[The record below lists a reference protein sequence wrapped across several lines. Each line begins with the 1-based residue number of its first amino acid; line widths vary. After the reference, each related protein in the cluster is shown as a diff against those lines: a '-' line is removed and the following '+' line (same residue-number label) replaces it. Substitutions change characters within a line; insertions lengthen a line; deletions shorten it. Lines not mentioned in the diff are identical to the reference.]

1 MTKTFEITN
10 NGLEESNEKNSI
22 VRIYRDPSDE
32 DRTNFI
38 NELDLPEDVFDFDD
52 IPHIAPRIESIY
64 NENLGD
70 TLIFVFANIIDV
82 DKNTEVEKRL
92 ESHTFILGQEVLYWF
107 INNKDSTLDEE
118 FLKKKGTE
126 TDSLQSILVNAGL
139 ISYTNFADEL
149 HKQKRVIDELNRRA
163 VNTTNRGVL
172 IGVSDTERNM
182 VMLQHTIDTQE
193 QAFTKLLEDEEFI
206 EKLDQPFLVHDV
218 KWYNRQVKKLVD
230 VYRDLLDTASS
241 LFSDIMSNN
250 LNQLMKFLS
259 SLSLILASTSLIG
272 ELWGMNTGGL
282 PFEES
287 GYGFWLMMGVAI
299 LAGIGM
305 YIFLKNKEFFDD

>member
-1 MTKTFEITN
+1 MTKTFKITN

-118 FLKKKGTE
+118 FLKKK
-126 TDSLQSILVNAGL
+126 
-139 ISYTNFADEL
+139 
-149 HKQKRVIDELNRRA
+149 
-163 VNTTNRGVL
+163 
-172 IGVSDTERNM
+172 RN
-182 VMLQHTIDTQE
+182 
-193 QAFTKLLEDEEFI
+193 
-206 EKLDQPFLVHDV
+206 
-218 KWYNRQVKKLVD
+218 
-230 VYRDLLDTASS
+230 
-241 LFSDIMSNN
+241 
-250 LNQLMKFLS
+250 
-259 SLSLILASTSLIG
+259 
-272 ELWGMNTGGL
+272 
-282 PFEES
+282 
-287 GYGFWLMMGVAI
+287 
-299 LAGIGM
+299 
-305 YIFLKNKEFFDD
+305 

>member
-149 HKQKRVIDELNRRA
+149 QKQKRVIDELNRRA

>member
-1 MTKTFEITN
+1 MPKTFEITN

-22 VRIYRDPSDE
+22 VRIYHDPSDE

-118 FLKKKGTE
+118 LLKKKGTE
-126 TDSLQSILVNAGL
+126 TNSLQSILVNAGL

-149 HKQKRVIDELNRRA
+149 QKQKRVIDELNRRA

-272 ELWGMNTGGL
+272 ELWGMNTGRL

>member
-82 DKNTEVEKRL
+82 NKNTEVEKRL

-163 VNTTNRGVL
+163 VNTTNRSVL
-172 IGVSDTERNM
+172 IGVSDIERNM

-287 GYGFWLMMGVAI
+287 GYGFWLMIGVAI